1 MEQRNIV
8 AVESNSETAQKQ
20 SPKSTT
26 WSDSLRYIAIV
37 FLVIIAVFV
46 IYISRSRLSLIL
58 ISALAAYLLSP
69 LVYLLHKK
77 LHIKRSV
84 AIILAYIFFFLL
96 VFGVFAIVVPWI
108 TTQLTEFFSVDWE
121 KIIDSVVNWLDNLD
135 KNFIVPTVNL
145 GGTEIDLTEP
155 LEKLREWVL
164 SFRLS
169 SIDIQSILP
178 NISGAAQKVLNIG
191 TNVVSQVASILISAL
206 TAIMASIHFCNDG
219 RKLKGWALNL
229 FEDKY
234 KPEVKALI
242 EHVEQIW
249 TNYFAGEL
257 KLMLAVGLGTF
268 ALFAILGVRWALLL
282 GIIAGF
288 CEVVPNIG
296 PILACVPAVIIAL
309 IFGSSWLPVNNFV
322 LAILVVVA
330 SVIVQQVENIFL
342 VPHIMGNALD
352 LHPAVIIIGIMVLS
366 TKLGIWGAILAAPL
380 IGLAREI
387 LRFIIRKIKRED
399 PYPEITATEQQQ

>member
-1 MEQRNIV
+1 MEQGNIIV
-8 AVESNSETAQKQ
+8 AESNSETEPKQAKQ
-20 SPKSTT
+20 STVWT
-26 WSDSLRYIAIV
+26 DSLRYIAIV
-37 FLVIIAVFV
+37 FLVIIAVFIV
-46 IYISRSRLSLIL
+46 YISRNRLSLIL

-69 LVYLLHKK
+69 LVYVLNKK

-84 AIILAYIFFFLL
+84 AIILAYIFFFLIA
-96 VFGVFAIVVPWI
+96 FGVFAIVVPWV
-108 TTQLTEFFSVDWE
+108 TSQLTEFFSVDWDQ
-121 KIIDSVVNWLDNLD
+121 IIDGVVKWLDNVD
-135 KNFIVPTVNL
+135 QKVIVPTVNL

-164 SFRLS
+164 SFRIS
-169 SIDIQSILP
+169 SIDIQSLLP

-191 TNVVSQVASILISAL
+191 TNVVSQVASILISGL

-219 RKLKGWALNL
+219 RKLKGWTLNL

-242 EHVEQIW
+242 EHIEQIW
-249 TNYFAGEL
+249 TNYFAGEI
-257 KLMLAVGLGTF
+257 KLMLVVGLGTF

-288 CEVVPNIG
+288 CEVIPNIG
-296 PILACVPAVIIAL
+296 PILACVPAIIIAL

-322 LAILVVVA
+322 LAILVIVA
-330 SVIVQQVENIFL
+330 SVLVQQVENIFL

-366 TKLGIWGAILAAPL
+366 TKLGIWGAILAAPI

-387 LRFIIRKIKRED
+387 LRFIVRKIKRED
-399 PYPEITATEQQQ
+399 PYPEIVTTEQQQ

>member
-1 MEQRNIV
+1 MEQGNIIV
-8 AVESNSETAQKQ
+8 AESNSETEPKQAKQ
-20 SPKSTT
+20 STVWT
-26 WSDSLRYIAIV
+26 DSLRYIAIV
-37 FLVIIAVFV
+37 FLVIIAVFIV
-46 IYISRSRLSLIL
+46 YISRNRLSLIL

-69 LVYLLHKK
+69 LVYVLNKK

-84 AIILAYIFFFLL
+84 AIILAYIFFFLI
-96 VFGVFAIVVPWI
+96 VFGVFAIVVPWV
-108 TTQLTEFFSVDWE
+108 TSQLTEFFSVDWDQ
-121 KIIDSVVNWLDNLD
+121 IIDGVVKWLDNVD
-135 KNFIVPTVNL
+135 QKVIVPTVNL

-164 SFRLS
+164 SFRIS
-169 SIDIQSILP
+169 SIDIQSLLP

-191 TNVVSQVASILISAL
+191 TNVVSQVASILISGL

-219 RKLKGWALNL
+219 RKLKGWTLNL

-242 EHVEQIW
+242 EHIGQIW
-249 TNYFAGEL
+249 TNYFAGEI
-257 KLMLAVGLGTF
+257 KLMLVVGLGTF

-288 CEVVPNIG
+288 CEVIPNIG
-296 PILACVPAVIIAL
+296 PILACVPAIIIAL

-366 TKLGIWGAILAAPL
+366 TKLGIWGAILAAPI

-387 LRFIIRKIKRED
+387 LRFIVRKIKRED
-399 PYPEITATEQQQ
+399 PYPEIVTTEQQQ